1 MIGGST
7 AREVGRVVRLST
19 IACLL
24 AAAVCI
30 GAASIAGRAAT
41 GAELSIG
48 IVIGAANSHM
58 TQRLLNV
65 GLPFMATSMLRIL
78 TMTAAAAAVGLII
91 GLDHVWLIVAG
102 LGVAQLI
109 MSGSALREI
118 KR

>member
-7 AREVGRVVRLST
+7 AREVRSVVRLST
-19 IACLL
+19 AACLV

-30 GAASIAGRAAT
+30 VAASIAGRAAA
-41 GAELSIG
+41 GAELAAG
-48 IVIGAANSHM
+48 IVIGAANAHM

-65 GLPFMATSMLRIL
+65 GVPFMATSLLRIMTL
-78 TMTAAAAAVGLII
+78 TAAAGVLGLII

-102 LGVAQLI
+102 IGVAQLI
-109 MSGSALREI
+109 QSGSALREM